1 MNPDGKSGSSD
12 RVQQLIAAV
21 SDELIG
27 ALRRADLLRAEAEAA
42 REALQQV
49 AAERLRF
56 FQYANHEMR
65 SPLAV
70 LLGRAEIAKRKLA
83 RGQYGEVAE
92 SLEQIQAQAVRLRD
106 LIDRLLRLTQ
116 PEHGASE
123 PEDVDLAVVIEQAVD
138 RFRGSTDR
146 HRFVV
151 EPMEHPLP
159 VHGYRVELEEVFENL
174 LSNATKYSPEGGE
187 ISVGASVAVE
197 RPDGLRVVVRITDEG
212 PGIPEEHRPLLFEPF
227 YRAPAERN
235 VPGSGLG
242 LAICAETMRRHE
254 GRIWLDATSERGTT
268 FALALPLR
276 SASAQSADIG

>member
-1 MNPDGKSGSSD
+1 MNADGESGASD

-70 LLGRAEIAKRKLA
+70 LLARAEIAKRKLA
-83 RGQYGEVAE
+83 RGEYGEVAQ
-92 SLEQIQAQAVRLRD
+92 SLEQIHAQAVRLRD
-106 LIDRLLRLTQ
+106 LTDRLLRLTQ

-151 EPMEHPLP
+151 QPMEHSLP

-174 LSNATKYSPEGGE
+174 LSNATKYSPQGGE
-187 ISVGASVAVE
+187 ISVGASIALE
-197 RPDGLRVVVRITDEG
+197 RPDGLEVVVRVTDEG

-227 YRAPAERN
+227 YRAPAQAN
-235 VPGSGLG
+235 VRGSGLG

-254 GRIWLDATSERGTT
+254 GRIWLEATSERGTT
-268 FALALPLR
+268 FAFALPLR
-276 SASAQSADIG
+276 SAPSADMT